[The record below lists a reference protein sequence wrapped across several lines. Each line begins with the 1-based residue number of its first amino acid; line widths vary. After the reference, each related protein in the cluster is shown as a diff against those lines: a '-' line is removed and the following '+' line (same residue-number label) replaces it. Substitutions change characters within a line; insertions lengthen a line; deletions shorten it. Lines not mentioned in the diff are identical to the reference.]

1 MPNFAADVETLGI
14 SAHLCFANFQ
24 HIWRCNLASYSNRRD
39 DRMAGSMALQCS
51 MRLSRGT
58 LGSHQV
64 TIHGGGIMGEPWR
77 TFNWLIL
84 HDFYWFLSIFQ
95 FQKKIHL
102 SATQH
107 LCKQDTVYSPF
118 ATPLGCFHRCQT
130 PTHRTN
136 CWAARWWRHGC
147 QTTNEQNAQWLWPK
161 KIAKQTKNIQ
171 KHPRWNIGW
180 AAVYQFCRYEIWGH
194 GSPSYKKVCPT
205 QKAAL
210 QNDAAGTPHIPRW
223 SLQKATRI
231 FVMDVE
237 NRCKSD

>member
-51 MRLSRGT
+51 VRLSRGT

-147 QTTNEQNAQWLWPK
+147 QTTNEQNAQWLWAK
-161 KIAKQTKNIQ
+161 KN
-171 KHPRWNIGW
+171 G
-180 AAVYQFCRYEIWGH
+180 
-194 GSPSYKKVCPT
+194 
-205 QKAAL
+205 
-210 QNDAAGTPHIPRW
+210 
-223 SLQKATRI
+223 
-231 FVMDVE
+231 
-237 NRCKSD
+237 

>member
-84 HDFYWFLSIFQ
+84 HDFYRFFSFRKNPPFCDTTPVQTRHGIFPVCNSTGV
-95 FQKKIHL
+95 FPSVPDTDAPDKLLGSPVVAAWLPNNKRAKCSVTLGQKKL
-102 SATQH
+102 
-107 LCKQDTVYSPF
+107 LNKQKTS
-118 ATPLGCFHRCQT
+118 
-130 PTHRTN
+130 
-136 CWAARWWRHGC
+136 
-147 QTTNEQNAQWLWPK
+147 
-161 KIAKQTKNIQ
+161 
-171 KHPRWNIGW
+171 
-180 AAVYQFCRYEIWGH
+180 
-194 GSPSYKKVCPT
+194 
-205 QKAAL
+205 
-210 QNDAAGTPHIPRW
+210 
-223 SLQKATRI
+223 
-231 FVMDVE
+231 
-237 NRCKSD
+237 KSILDGI